1 MEHLYEYWIER
12 EQEEIQEKKYIKDY
26 FEKNLHFDDQKGQDD
41 QRMDRK
47 QRQALQ
53 QQIESYRQNIENR
66 TRTLEK
72 FKRNEYQ
79 AKELHQERFV
89 LTGSDHPPAHPTNL
103 AP

>member
-47 QRQALQ
+47 QRQAL
-53 QQIESYRQNIENR
+53 
-66 TRTLEK
+66 
-72 FKRNEYQ
+72 
-79 AKELHQERFV
+79 
-89 LTGSDHPPAHPTNL
+89 
-103 AP
+103 